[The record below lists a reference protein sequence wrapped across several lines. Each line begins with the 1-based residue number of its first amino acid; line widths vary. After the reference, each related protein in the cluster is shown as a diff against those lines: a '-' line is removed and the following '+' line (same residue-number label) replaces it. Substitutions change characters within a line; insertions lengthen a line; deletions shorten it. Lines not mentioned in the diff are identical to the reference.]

1 MSLAGT
7 PLTHVS
13 PLRLSQIV
21 TNGLSN
27 AAKLTKRGQVE
38 LVAQVINGHLWVE
51 VFDTGK
57 GLPAGSGN
65 LFQPYGQNGG
75 TARATRSR
83 FERGTGLG
91 LAISAQL
98 VRLMGGSI
106 GLEDRCDGV
115 TGARFWFHVPA
126 KPALLTDGSSN
137 SLMGGGTPTSAASS
151 GSASQQP
158 PGTSAA
164 SAPSAQLD
172 EVVQPPE
179 LGVASVSQD
188 AFQVTTLPPRRG
200 RMSPFGS
207 AYSSST
213 MQSRASHSTFGTA
226 STSQLSYASFHTTG
240 STPHS
245 FRDGQLPTL
254 GEDTARTQTAL
265 HARALH
271 AAQSAA
277 SGTPTVAS
285 PGPTPVFVVSSPAAA
300 LRPQTGAVVVAAT
313 PSVRERLHQVDQLS
327 VRDAPSIGVR
337 AIREQPA
344 DGAALGS
351 TPAAFMPGVAAAGD
365 VLVPGTVRS
374 SPVANASA
382 MASPKLS
389 VFRGNV
395 RAAEAAVADMLQ
407 QSNRH
412 TNQVVHS
419 EPGLPITAGALS
431 VSTTPEG
438 EAGDLFSDGGHT
450 NCKGSGSKSRRRR
463 RRAKKPSLDATAFQ
477 GVHVLVVDDEK
488 LNRTVLVRTAAC
500 PVLVAPPLPKA
511 PHHVCPSLS
520 DATARGRGAPC
531 AHLRMA
537 TR

>member
-1 MSLAGT
+1 MLLAGT
-7 PLTHVS
+7 ALTHGS

-106 GLEDRCDGV
+106 GLENRCDGV
-115 TGARFWFHVPA
+115 TGARFWFHVPVKA
-126 KPALLTDGSSN
+126 ALLTDGSSN
-137 SLMGGGTPTSAASS
+137 SLMGGGTPTSVASC
-151 GSASQQP
+151 GSAPQHPPGPSSASVSALQLDVGVQP
-158 PGTSAA
+158 PG
-164 SAPSAQLD
+164 
-172 EVVQPPE
+172 

-226 STSQLSYASFHTTG
+226 STSQLSSASFHTTG

-254 GEDTARTQTAL
+254 GEETARTETAL
-265 HARALH
+265 RARALH
-271 AAQSAA
+271 AAPAA
-277 SGTPTVAS
+277 VSGAPVAS

-300 LRPQTGAVVVAAT
+300 MRPRTGAVVVAAT
-313 PSVRERLHQVDQLS
+313 PSVREQLHQVDQLS
-327 VRDAPSIGVR
+327 VRDAPSAGVR
-337 AIREQPA
+337 AHPTVSTAR
-344 DGAALGS
+344 DF
-351 TPAAFMPGVAAAGD
+351 TPATFMPGVAAAGEA
-365 VLVPGTVRS
+365 LVPGTVRT
-374 SPVANASA
+374 SPVPDAGAT
-382 MASPKLS
+382 ASPKLS

-419 EPGLPITAGALS
+419 EPGLPVAAGALS
-431 VSTTPEG
+431 VSTALESQ
-438 EAGDLFSDGGHT
+438 AGDVLSAGAQANAEGP
-450 NCKGSGSKSRRRR
+450 GSRPRRRR
-463 RRAKKPSLDATAFQ
+463 RRAKNRSLDPTAFQ

-500 PVLVAPPLPKA
+500 PVLVAPPLLAA
-511 PHHVCPSLS
+511 PHACPSLS
-520 DATARGRGAPC
+520 DATARGQGAPC
-531 AHLRMA
+531 ARLRMA
-537 TR
+537 SR